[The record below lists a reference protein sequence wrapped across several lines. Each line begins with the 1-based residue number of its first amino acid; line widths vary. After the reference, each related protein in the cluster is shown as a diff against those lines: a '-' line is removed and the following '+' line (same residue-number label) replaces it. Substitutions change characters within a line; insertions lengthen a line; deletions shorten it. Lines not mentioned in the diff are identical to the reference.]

1 MLLWFIECVIFECV
15 CVYILRYCISFEVI
29 ELEAKSD
36 VVVEQQAIKSKH
48 TVAEKK
54 RHQKYFF
61 VAFKKR
67 YRISN
72 YSNSDNLRGVQKT
85 LQKIIISATKK

>member
-1 MLLWFIECVIFECV
+1 MLWYSGDYVIAFVCVIVVHWMCYFECV
-15 CVYILRYCISFEVI
+15 CVYILRYRISFEVL

-54 RHQKYFF
+54 HHQKYLFCS
-61 VAFKKR
+61 V
-67 YRISN
+67 
-72 YSNSDNLRGVQKT
+72 
-85 LQKIIISATKK
+85 

>member
-15 CVYILRYCISFEVI
+15 CVYILRYCISFEVL

-54 RHQKYFF
+54 RHQKYF